1 MTPAAPPDGPPL
13 DEARRLA
20 ALHDLEVLDTPP
32 EAVFDAVAA
41 SAARACAMPIALV
54 CLVDAGRLWF
64 KAAAGL
70 EGVCEAP
77 RAHSM
82 CDVAVRGGELLAV
95 PDTLEDPRFR
105 ASPQVVAGPR
115 LRFYAGAPIVLPG
128 GAAVGTVCVADRAPR
143 TLDDAQRAL
152 LEGCAA
158 IVAAALGERRR
169 LRQAMSELA
178 TGDLRRHRMYE
189 ATPAIMHSID
199 ADGRIVGV
207 SDRWLEVMGY
217 ERHEV
222 MGRRSAEFMTP
233 ESQVRAREHVLPAFF
248 RTGRCDR
255 VEYRLVRRD
264 GTVLDVLL
272 SATLERAPD
281 GAPLR
286 SLAVLEDV
294 SAAKRLA
301 AELGQTRTH
310 LEAVVDN
317 MPALVGYWD
326 REGITRF
333 ANRDFQAAVGLPLE
347 RIVGRPLDEILGA
360 VDPIGQEAIAPRS
373 ADVLAGRRQEFTCA
387 LLTTS
392 GLRQLHVTLVPARAD
407 DGEGGGFYG
416 TWIDVTGTKAL
427 ELRQRDTEQR
437 YRALFEN
444 LDAGYLLSAIEVDA
458 EGRPSDV
465 RILAMNPAFAAMNGL
480 DPARAVG
487 MRATE
492 VFPGLVV
499 DRPNWIG
506 TLCRV
511 AQTGERLQ
519 FERHSPISGRWFDV
533 VAYRPAPGQFAVLTR
548 DITRRKQLEERLV
561 ESEMQV
567 LALQQRRQAG
577 G

>member
-1 MTPAAPPDGPPL
+1 MTPAPTPAWPPL

-20 ALHDLEVLDTPP
+20 ALQELEVLDTPP
-32 EAVFDAVAA
+32 EAVFDAVIA

-54 CLVDAGRLWF
+54 SLVDARRQWF
-64 KAAAGL
+64 KAGVGL
-70 EGVCEAP
+70 DGVSETP

-82 CDVAVRGGELLAV
+82 CDVAVRGGELLLV

-105 ASPQVVAGPR
+105 SSPLVVAGPR

-128 GAAVGTVCVADRAPR
+128 GAAVGTVCVADRVPR
-143 TLDDAQRAL
+143 TLDAAQCAM

-169 LRQAMSELA
+169 LQQATSELA
-178 TGDLRRHRMYE
+178 AGDLRRRRMYE
-189 ATPAIMHSID
+189 ATPAILHSID
-199 ADGRIVGV
+199 AEGRIVGV

-222 MGRRSAEFMTP
+222 LGRRSAEFMTP

-286 SLAVLEDV
+286 SLAILEDV
-294 SAAKRLA
+294 SDARRLA
-301 AELGQTRTH
+301 AELGRTRTH

-326 REGITRF
+326 RDRVTRF
-333 ANRDFQAAVGLPLE
+333 ANRDFQAAVGLPME
-347 RIVGRPLDEILGA
+347 RIVGRPLDEVLAA
-360 VDPIGQEAIAPRS
+360 VDPVGHEAIAPRI

-392 GLRQLHVTLVPARAD
+392 GLRQLHVTLVPAQAD
-407 DGEGGGFYG
+407 DGEAGGFYG
-416 TWIDVTGTKAL
+416 TWIDVTGMKAL
-427 ELRQRDTEQR
+427 ELRQRDSDQR

-444 LDAGYLLSAIEVDA
+444 LDAGYLLGAVEVDA
-458 EGRPSDV
+458 DGRPSDIRFLV
-465 RILAMNPAFAAMNGL
+465 MNAAFAEMNGL

-492 VFPGLVV
+492 VAPGLIAE
-499 DRPNWIG
+499 RPNWIG
-506 TLCRV
+506 ALGRI
-511 AQTGERLQ
+511 AMTGERHHA
-519 FERHSPISGRWFDV
+519 ERHSPITGRWLDI
-533 VAYRPAPGQFAVLTR
+533 VAYRPAPGQIAVLTR

-567 LALQQRRQAG
+567 LALRN
-577 G
+577 